1 MAGLYFGIASFLLGG
16 AIITYIIRVIRNDGT
31 PQPYFVPITMGI
43 AFIVLGIALIIPY
56 I

>member
-1 MAGLYFGIASFLLGG
+1 MAGLYFGIASFILGL
-16 AIITYIIRVIRNDGT
+16 AIITYIIRVIRKDGT
-31 PQPYFVPITMGI
+31 PQPYFMPVTMGV